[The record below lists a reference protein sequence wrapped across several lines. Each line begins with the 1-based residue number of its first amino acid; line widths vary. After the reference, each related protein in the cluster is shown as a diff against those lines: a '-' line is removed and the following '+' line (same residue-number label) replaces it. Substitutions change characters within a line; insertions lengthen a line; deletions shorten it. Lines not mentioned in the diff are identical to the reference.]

1 MQGMRVVSVNVGSA
15 ETLRR
20 GERDIVSGIHKR
32 PLPSSV
38 RIGSGGVEGDV
49 ICNTEHHGGA
59 DQAVY
64 AYGTG
69 DYDWWTKELGRRLE
83 PGTFGEN
90 LTIEGLPDDLH
101 VGDRLLIGNV
111 ILEAT
116 SPRIPCAT
124 LAVEMDDPGFGVT
137 FRRAERPGFYFRVL
151 NDGEIAAGD
160 GVTLVEDPSSQ
171 VTMLDLFRLRYEP
184 APDRAA
190 LERALSESIAQRMR
204 ARFAARLAALGD
216 ET

>member
-1 MQGMRVVSVNVGSA
+1 MHRMRVASVNVGSA
-15 ETLRR
+15 ERLRR
-20 GERDIVSGIHKR
+20 GDEEIVSGIRKR
-32 PLPSSV
+32 PVASAV
-38 RIGSGGVEGDV
+38 RIGLDGLEHDV
-49 ICNTEHHGGA
+49 ICDSEHHGGK

-69 DYDWWTKELGRRLE
+69 DYAWWSAELGRRLA

-90 LTIEGLPDDLH
+90 LTIDGLPDDLH

-116 SPRIPCAT
+116 SPRIPCST
-124 LAVEMDDPGFGVT
+124 LATEMNDSGFGLE

-151 NDGEIAAGD
+151 NDGEIEAGD
-160 GVTLVEDPSSQ
+160 GVTLVEDPSSD
-171 VTMLDLFRLRYEP
+171 VTMLDLFRLRYQP

-190 LERALSESIAQRMR
+190 LERVLAAPIAERMR
-204 ARFAARLAALGD
+204 EMFVARLATVRD
-216 ET
+216 EP